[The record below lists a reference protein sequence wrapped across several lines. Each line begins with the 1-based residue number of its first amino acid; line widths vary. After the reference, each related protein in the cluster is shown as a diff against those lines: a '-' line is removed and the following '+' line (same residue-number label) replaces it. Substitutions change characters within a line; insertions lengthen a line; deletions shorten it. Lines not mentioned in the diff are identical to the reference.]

1 MAAHNETKPG
11 RSGQHSVSNLGEPAS
26 SLIAAHLAPHLAPGR
41 NGDHG
46 IERETFS
53 QLRREIFDQ
62 DENGQVNL
70 DDNLSD
76 IHTLI
81 CVVIKAG
88 LEPLLKRRK
97 ANVPKGDVLGQVVD
111 CLDIV
116 QMAIQKAPHVLRE
129 PCDPGFLGQDTAGA
143 PLFTWIIPFHLAFL
157 CAWDEKAV
165 REKICRVLSITYTCQ
180 FKASRSWHSSRS
192 IIWFLRACVID
203 LIVSIE
209 NTGASGGREVA
220 ITPLYF
226 PSWSNVFANCLETL
240 NIPRSAVTRRP
251 LGSLFVVAK
260 TCFQVLESFCSPIS
274 TPAFHSRA
282 YFFRECILWNL
293 QCYQRLWKSIFIW
306 FELAETQLQE
316 EHAVNLL
323 TDLIFLA
330 KRCFSCSQR
339 LGLGLD
345 ERVMRALVQNGADM
359 LSSTKLQRSFDLQHA
374 LSQLLSE
381 VMRASHSCPTA
392 HELIAEHFLEDLEE
406 LTSDADKFAAL
417 HQSFQHVTVR
427 VVQGDYYAPGPSS
440 KFQRRTSS
448 QSVLRARES
457 TVINEPVPPEN
468 GLNPSTPD
476 SERARKRP
484 RLMDMGKN
492 NSVLDIP
499 QIVTN
504 AICTIVGSL
513 PVNRLEDMDP
523 SIMDAFPDLSANEK
537 CETLLHLGHLA
548 CALSGSITIEER
560 MDVPTSIYRC
570 EICDSSG
577 WKTASAICKQRQ
589 RFDELRATLASLI
602 PTLRRSAECRVA
614 GMLALQNILIH
625 DSKSEGSQLGGAP
638 YGEFCLQSLC
648 SSVRELRIAAGKTMA
663 IFLRAPLDEDVR
675 RNNFVIALKYLQQ
688 LQEKNELS
696 VQETCIMVLRRIAE
710 VSGDEEMNIVLLRLL
725 EYLGHTSP
733 FISGVA
739 YTELS
744 KLAQHLALT
753 PAALFRPFWRTLS
766 VLVIKHLQT
775 RPHMADLLCDL
786 IGMKVDNFLRLT
798 EVHIL
803 PYLVMTR
810 KKDIIARIARTY
822 EDKTVFQLCTSGVN
836 IAAILCLLLTQEFSD
851 LETMVPTILSEV
863 APGFK
868 DQDLAALVRMEPILI
883 ACELLKG
890 IGDSSAGEKSKH
902 YKALELVASVT
913 PLLPGQESSSGIINP
928 LTAFLEG
935 HVLGIITE
943 FANVINDFQIR
954 QSIVEKKRSVIA
966 IGQMVK
972 IAGAS
977 ISIALPQIC
986 ACLRSALDME
996 ELREHAF
1003 SSWCTMV
1010 TLLDDIDVEA
1020 LIDQSFA
1027 IIVKNWTKFRARSRQ
1042 KAIELVEHILE
1053 NCQELVANTFTTMP
1067 SLASIPEMANLSK
1080 KISDLKEGMDI
1091 RSQFETFCLRCQNEN
1106 QVVVEQALEELVPQ
1120 LRKHEEFIHRAA
1132 INEQPNQNIAGRLT
1146 RSLLDCCAKFN
1157 PTSENIMLLSAK
1169 CLGIIGCL
1177 DPSRIDLVKEKKD
1190 ILVLSNFQRADETVD
1205 FALFFLQHVLV
1216 EAFLSASNTRSQG
1229 FLAYAMQ
1236 SLLKYCG
1243 LTSVVPPRTQDLESG
1258 EMYRRWLSLPEYV
1271 RNTLTPFLSS
1281 KYTVIIGAIST
1292 SCNYPLFSSN
1302 ISHPEWLRTFVLD
1315 LLQKGNDTNTRM
1327 IFNISSR
1334 IIRSQDISIAAF
1346 LLPFAAL
1353 NAAISDDDEIR
1364 QCIRKELANV
1374 LEYTLPEHNHHM
1386 QENILLCSE
1395 SVFGVLDYLSR
1406 WVQGKKRELTGST
1419 TSRDRRE
1426 TMDGRTVQVKRVEAL
1441 LSSIPAEVISRRAVE
1456 CKSYARALFHWE
1468 QYIRQQRS
1476 KTVTDSSEL
1485 ESLYQKL
1492 QDIYTQIDEPDG
1504 IEGISSHLH
1513 VLNID
1518 QQILEHRKAGR
1529 WVAAQTW
1536 YELQLNKTPEDIDVQ
1551 MNLLTCLKESGQHDV
1566 LLNQF
1571 GSLKTTE
1578 ATLPKML
1585 PFAVEASWVTSKWD
1599 RLETYLAQRPKHGVG
1614 DFTIGVGSALAAIR
1628 ARDQSFKNKINELR
1642 LNVAKGLT
1650 SNSVSSFQASHDSIS
1665 KLHVLAEMELL
1676 TNMESESSPSRET
1689 LFDTLDRR
1697 LAILGGCISDKQY
1710 ILGLR
1715 RAIMELLPPF
1725 NELDVA
1731 SIWLIIS
1738 RLARKA
1744 NSTEQAFNAVLHAA
1758 QLKDKSAT
1766 IEYARLLWK
1775 EGHHRKAIRTLESA
1789 IAANAFGSFDKSPGE
1804 DLTETSTADDQ
1815 HKQNM
1820 LTARAHLLLARWMD
1834 SAGQTQSEV
1843 IIQKYRQAIKFHT
1856 RWEKAHYYLGKHYA
1870 KILDSEK
1877 AKPIGKEAQIYLS
1890 GEAAKLVIDNYLR
1903 SLAHGNKYVFQSLPK
1918 ALTLWLEHASAVNLP
1933 FDPKRGDNE
1942 EFQKHNMTQRKR
1954 SLDDM
1959 NAQFRK
1965 YINRIPAAL
1974 LFTILPQV
1982 VTRICH
1988 SNNTVYNILTQIVVK
2003 TVHAFPQQGLWTLLA
2018 VLKSSTKDRASRG
2031 LACIHKITETAKK
2044 QKTDISAAD
2053 IRVIMNQGQKFSDEL
2068 LKLCGAPVED
2078 RVMKVSLA
2086 RHLGF
2091 NHRVAPCRLVIPLE
2105 TTLTPI
2111 LPASHETNFLKT
2123 FRAFANDPITI
2134 ETVLDEGLVL
2144 LSMQRPRKISIR
2156 GSDGKVYSL
2165 LCKPKDDLRKDQRL
2179 MEYNTMIN
2187 RFLKRDLES
2196 NKRRLYIKTY
2206 AVTPLNERCG
2216 LIEWVDGLRPLREI
2230 VTKLLKARGIM
2241 INYTEIKHYLTETSS
2256 SDSKLAA
2263 FSKLLTKYPPVLH
2276 EWFVE
2281 MFPEPSAWL
2290 TARLRYTRSCAV
2302 MSMVGS
2308 SLGLG
2313 DRHGE
2318 NILFEEGTG
2327 EILHVD
2333 FNCLFDKGLTL
2344 EMPELVP
2351 FRLTHNMIDA
2361 FGAYGYNGPFRK
2373 TCELTQGLLRQNE
2386 DSLMTILET
2395 FLHDPTTDFIDKK
2408 KRTNPRVPDTPEAV
2422 LEFVRNRLRGLLP
2435 GESVPLS
2442 VGGQVDELIIQ
2453 ATSIRNLAAMYIGW
2467 CAFF

>member
-129 PCDPGFLGQDTAGA
+129 P
-143 PLFTWIIPFHLAFL
+143 
-157 CAWDEKAV
+157 
-165 REKICRVLSITYTCQ
+165 
-180 FKASRSWHSSRS
+180 SWHSSRS

-406 LTSDADKFAAL
+406 LT
-417 HQSFQHVTVR
+417 

-890 IGDSSAGEKSKH
+890 IGDSSAGEKSK
-902 YKALELVASVT
+902 
-913 PLLPGQESSSGIINP
+913 
-928 LTAFLEG
+928 
-935 HVLGIITE
+935 
-943 FANVINDFQIR
+943 
-954 QSIVEKKRSVIA
+954 
-966 IGQMVK
+966 
-972 IAGAS
+972 
-977 ISIALPQIC
+977 
-986 ACLRSALDME
+986 
-996 ELREHAF
+996 
-1003 SSWCTMV
+1003 
-1010 TLLDDIDVEA
+1010 
-1020 LIDQSFA
+1020 
-1027 IIVKNWTKFRARSRQ
+1027 
-1042 KAIELVEHILE
+1042 
-1053 NCQELVANTFTTMP
+1053 
-1067 SLASIPEMANLSK
+1067 
-1080 KISDLKEGMDI
+1080 
-1091 RSQFETFCLRCQNEN
+1091 
-1106 QVVVEQALEELVPQ
+1106 
-1120 LRKHEEFIHRAA
+1120 
-1132 INEQPNQNIAGRLT
+1132 
-1146 RSLLDCCAKFN
+1146 
-1157 PTSENIMLLSAK
+1157 
-1169 CLGIIGCL
+1169 
-1177 DPSRIDLVKEKKD
+1177 
-1190 ILVLSNFQRADETVD
+1190 
-1205 FALFFLQHVLV
+1205 
-1216 EAFLSASNTRSQG
+1216 
-1229 FLAYAMQ
+1229 
-1236 SLLKYCG
+1236 
-1243 LTSVVPPRTQDLESG
+1243 
-1258 EMYRRWLSLPEYV
+1258 V
-1271 RNTLTPFLSS
+1271 RN
-1281 KYTVIIGAIST
+1281 
-1292 SCNYPLFSSN
+1292 
-1302 ISHPEWLRTFVLD
+1302 
-1315 LLQKGNDTNTRM
+1315 
-1327 IFNISSR
+1327 
-1334 IIRSQDISIAAF
+1334 QD
-1346 LLPFAAL
+1346 
-1353 NAAISDDDEIR
+1353 
-1364 QCIRKELANV
+1364 
-1374 LEYTLPEHNHHM
+1374 
-1386 QENILLCSE
+1386 
-1395 SVFGVLDYLSR
+1395 
-1406 WVQGKKRELTGST
+1406 
-1419 TSRDRRE
+1419 
-1426 TMDGRTVQVKRVEAL
+1426 
-1441 LSSIPAEVISRRAVE
+1441 
-1456 CKSYARALFHWE
+1456 
-1468 QYIRQQRS
+1468 
-1476 KTVTDSSEL
+1476 
-1485 ESLYQKL
+1485 
-1492 QDIYTQIDEPDG
+1492 
-1504 IEGISSHLH
+1504 
-1513 VLNID
+1513 
-1518 QQILEHRKAGR
+1518 
-1529 WVAAQTW
+1529 
-1536 YELQLNKTPEDIDVQ
+1536 
-1551 MNLLTCLKESGQHDV
+1551 
-1566 LLNQF
+1566 
-1571 GSLKTTE
+1571 
-1578 ATLPKML
+1578 
-1585 PFAVEASWVTSKWD
+1585 
-1599 RLETYLAQRPKHGVG
+1599 
-1614 DFTIGVGSALAAIR
+1614 
-1628 ARDQSFKNKINELR
+1628 
-1642 LNVAKGLT
+1642 
-1650 SNSVSSFQASHDSIS
+1650 
-1665 KLHVLAEMELL
+1665 
-1676 TNMESESSPSRET
+1676 
-1689 LFDTLDRR
+1689 
-1697 LAILGGCISDKQY
+1697 
-1710 ILGLR
+1710 
-1715 RAIMELLPPF
+1715 
-1725 NELDVA
+1725 
-1731 SIWLIIS
+1731 
-1738 RLARKA
+1738 
-1744 NSTEQAFNAVLHAA
+1744 
-1758 QLKDKSAT
+1758 
-1766 IEYARLLWK
+1766 
-1775 EGHHRKAIRTLESA
+1775 
-1789 IAANAFGSFDKSPGE
+1789 
-1804 DLTETSTADDQ
+1804 
-1815 HKQNM
+1815 
-1820 LTARAHLLLARWMD
+1820 
-1834 SAGQTQSEV
+1834 
-1843 IIQKYRQAIKFHT
+1843 
-1856 RWEKAHYYLGKHYA
+1856 
-1870 KILDSEK
+1870 
-1877 AKPIGKEAQIYLS
+1877 
-1890 GEAAKLVIDNYLR
+1890 
-1903 SLAHGNKYVFQSLPK
+1903 
-1918 ALTLWLEHASAVNLP
+1918 
-1933 FDPKRGDNE
+1933 
-1942 EFQKHNMTQRKR
+1942 
-1954 SLDDM
+1954 
-1959 NAQFRK
+1959 
-1965 YINRIPAAL
+1965 
-1974 LFTILPQV
+1974 
-1982 VTRICH
+1982 
-1988 SNNTVYNILTQIVVK
+1988 
-2003 TVHAFPQQGLWTLLA
+2003 
-2018 VLKSSTKDRASRG
+2018 
-2031 LACIHKITETAKK
+2031 
-2044 QKTDISAAD
+2044 
-2053 IRVIMNQGQKFSDEL
+2053 
-2068 LKLCGAPVED
+2068 
-2078 RVMKVSLA
+2078 
-2086 RHLGF
+2086 
-2091 NHRVAPCRLVIPLE
+2091 
-2105 TTLTPI
+2105 
-2111 LPASHETNFLKT
+2111 
-2123 FRAFANDPITI
+2123 
-2134 ETVLDEGLVL
+2134 
-2144 LSMQRPRKISIR
+2144 
-2156 GSDGKVYSL
+2156 
-2165 LCKPKDDLRKDQRL
+2165 
-2179 MEYNTMIN
+2179 
-2187 RFLKRDLES
+2187 
-2196 NKRRLYIKTY
+2196 
-2206 AVTPLNERCG
+2206 
-2216 LIEWVDGLRPLREI
+2216 
-2230 VTKLLKARGIM
+2230 
-2241 INYTEIKHYLTETSS
+2241 
-2256 SDSKLAA
+2256 
-2263 FSKLLTKYPPVLH
+2263 
-2276 EWFVE
+2276 
-2281 MFPEPSAWL
+2281 
-2290 TARLRYTRSCAV
+2290 
-2302 MSMVGS
+2302 
-2308 SLGLG
+2308 
-2313 DRHGE
+2313 
-2318 NILFEEGTG
+2318 
-2327 EILHVD
+2327 
-2333 FNCLFDKGLTL
+2333 
-2344 EMPELVP
+2344 
-2351 FRLTHNMIDA
+2351 
-2361 FGAYGYNGPFRK
+2361 
-2373 TCELTQGLLRQNE
+2373 
-2386 DSLMTILET
+2386 
-2395 FLHDPTTDFIDKK
+2395 
-2408 KRTNPRVPDTPEAV
+2408 
-2422 LEFVRNRLRGLLP
+2422 
-2435 GESVPLS
+2435 
-2442 VGGQVDELIIQ
+2442 
-2453 ATSIRNLAAMYIGW
+2453 
-2467 CAFF
+2467 

>member
-165 REKICRVLSITYTCQ
+165 REKIC
-180 FKASRSWHSSRS
+180 H
-192 IIWFLRACVID
+192 

-240 NIPRSAVTRRP
+240 NIP
-251 LGSLFVVAK
+251 
-260 TCFQVLESFCSPIS
+260 
-274 TPAFHSRA
+274 
-282 YFFRECILWNL
+282 
-293 QCYQRLWKSIFIW
+293 RLWKSIFIW

-406 LTSDADKFAAL
+406 LTSDADK
-417 HQSFQHVTVR
+417 

-739 YTELS
+739 YTE
-744 KLAQHLALT
+744 
-753 PAALFRPFWRTLS
+753 
-766 VLVIKHLQT
+766 T

-890 IGDSSAGEKSKH
+890 IGDSSAGEKSK
-902 YKALELVASVT
+902 
-913 PLLPGQESSSGIINP
+913 
-928 LTAFLEG
+928 
-935 HVLGIITE
+935 
-943 FANVINDFQIR
+943 
-954 QSIVEKKRSVIA
+954 
-966 IGQMVK
+966 
-972 IAGAS
+972 
-977 ISIALPQIC
+977 
-986 ACLRSALDME
+986 
-996 ELREHAF
+996 
-1003 SSWCTMV
+1003 
-1010 TLLDDIDVEA
+1010 
-1020 LIDQSFA
+1020 
-1027 IIVKNWTKFRARSRQ
+1027 
-1042 KAIELVEHILE
+1042 
-1053 NCQELVANTFTTMP
+1053 
-1067 SLASIPEMANLSK
+1067 
-1080 KISDLKEGMDI
+1080 
-1091 RSQFETFCLRCQNEN
+1091 
-1106 QVVVEQALEELVPQ
+1106 
-1120 LRKHEEFIHRAA
+1120 
-1132 INEQPNQNIAGRLT
+1132 
-1146 RSLLDCCAKFN
+1146 
-1157 PTSENIMLLSAK
+1157 
-1169 CLGIIGCL
+1169 
-1177 DPSRIDLVKEKKD
+1177 
-1190 ILVLSNFQRADETVD
+1190 
-1205 FALFFLQHVLV
+1205 
-1216 EAFLSASNTRSQG
+1216 
-1229 FLAYAMQ
+1229 
-1236 SLLKYCG
+1236 
-1243 LTSVVPPRTQDLESG
+1243 
-1258 EMYRRWLSLPEYV
+1258 V
-1271 RNTLTPFLSS
+1271 RN
-1281 KYTVIIGAIST
+1281 
-1292 SCNYPLFSSN
+1292 
-1302 ISHPEWLRTFVLD
+1302 
-1315 LLQKGNDTNTRM
+1315 
-1327 IFNISSR
+1327 
-1334 IIRSQDISIAAF
+1334 QD
-1346 LLPFAAL
+1346 
-1353 NAAISDDDEIR
+1353 
-1364 QCIRKELANV
+1364 
-1374 LEYTLPEHNHHM
+1374 
-1386 QENILLCSE
+1386 
-1395 SVFGVLDYLSR
+1395 
-1406 WVQGKKRELTGST
+1406 
-1419 TSRDRRE
+1419 
-1426 TMDGRTVQVKRVEAL
+1426 
-1441 LSSIPAEVISRRAVE
+1441 
-1456 CKSYARALFHWE
+1456 
-1468 QYIRQQRS
+1468 
-1476 KTVTDSSEL
+1476 
-1485 ESLYQKL
+1485 
-1492 QDIYTQIDEPDG
+1492 
-1504 IEGISSHLH
+1504 
-1513 VLNID
+1513 
-1518 QQILEHRKAGR
+1518 
-1529 WVAAQTW
+1529 
-1536 YELQLNKTPEDIDVQ
+1536 
-1551 MNLLTCLKESGQHDV
+1551 
-1566 LLNQF
+1566 
-1571 GSLKTTE
+1571 
-1578 ATLPKML
+1578 
-1585 PFAVEASWVTSKWD
+1585 
-1599 RLETYLAQRPKHGVG
+1599 
-1614 DFTIGVGSALAAIR
+1614 
-1628 ARDQSFKNKINELR
+1628 
-1642 LNVAKGLT
+1642 
-1650 SNSVSSFQASHDSIS
+1650 
-1665 KLHVLAEMELL
+1665 
-1676 TNMESESSPSRET
+1676 
-1689 LFDTLDRR
+1689 
-1697 LAILGGCISDKQY
+1697 
-1710 ILGLR
+1710 
-1715 RAIMELLPPF
+1715 
-1725 NELDVA
+1725 
-1731 SIWLIIS
+1731 
-1738 RLARKA
+1738 
-1744 NSTEQAFNAVLHAA
+1744 
-1758 QLKDKSAT
+1758 
-1766 IEYARLLWK
+1766 
-1775 EGHHRKAIRTLESA
+1775 
-1789 IAANAFGSFDKSPGE
+1789 
-1804 DLTETSTADDQ
+1804 
-1815 HKQNM
+1815 
-1820 LTARAHLLLARWMD
+1820 
-1834 SAGQTQSEV
+1834 
-1843 IIQKYRQAIKFHT
+1843 
-1856 RWEKAHYYLGKHYA
+1856 
-1870 KILDSEK
+1870 
-1877 AKPIGKEAQIYLS
+1877 
-1890 GEAAKLVIDNYLR
+1890 
-1903 SLAHGNKYVFQSLPK
+1903 
-1918 ALTLWLEHASAVNLP
+1918 
-1933 FDPKRGDNE
+1933 
-1942 EFQKHNMTQRKR
+1942 
-1954 SLDDM
+1954 
-1959 NAQFRK
+1959 
-1965 YINRIPAAL
+1965 
-1974 LFTILPQV
+1974 
-1982 VTRICH
+1982 
-1988 SNNTVYNILTQIVVK
+1988 
-2003 TVHAFPQQGLWTLLA
+2003 
-2018 VLKSSTKDRASRG
+2018 
-2031 LACIHKITETAKK
+2031 
-2044 QKTDISAAD
+2044 
-2053 IRVIMNQGQKFSDEL
+2053 
-2068 LKLCGAPVED
+2068 
-2078 RVMKVSLA
+2078 
-2086 RHLGF
+2086 
-2091 NHRVAPCRLVIPLE
+2091 
-2105 TTLTPI
+2105 
-2111 LPASHETNFLKT
+2111 
-2123 FRAFANDPITI
+2123 
-2134 ETVLDEGLVL
+2134 
-2144 LSMQRPRKISIR
+2144 
-2156 GSDGKVYSL
+2156 
-2165 LCKPKDDLRKDQRL
+2165 
-2179 MEYNTMIN
+2179 
-2187 RFLKRDLES
+2187 
-2196 NKRRLYIKTY
+2196 
-2206 AVTPLNERCG
+2206 
-2216 LIEWVDGLRPLREI
+2216 
-2230 VTKLLKARGIM
+2230 
-2241 INYTEIKHYLTETSS
+2241 
-2256 SDSKLAA
+2256 
-2263 FSKLLTKYPPVLH
+2263 
-2276 EWFVE
+2276 
-2281 MFPEPSAWL
+2281 
-2290 TARLRYTRSCAV
+2290 
-2302 MSMVGS
+2302 
-2308 SLGLG
+2308 
-2313 DRHGE
+2313 
-2318 NILFEEGTG
+2318 
-2327 EILHVD
+2327 
-2333 FNCLFDKGLTL
+2333 
-2344 EMPELVP
+2344 
-2351 FRLTHNMIDA
+2351 
-2361 FGAYGYNGPFRK
+2361 
-2373 TCELTQGLLRQNE
+2373 
-2386 DSLMTILET
+2386 
-2395 FLHDPTTDFIDKK
+2395 
-2408 KRTNPRVPDTPEAV
+2408 
-2422 LEFVRNRLRGLLP
+2422 
-2435 GESVPLS
+2435 
-2442 VGGQVDELIIQ
+2442 
-2453 ATSIRNLAAMYIGW
+2453 
-2467 CAFF
+2467 